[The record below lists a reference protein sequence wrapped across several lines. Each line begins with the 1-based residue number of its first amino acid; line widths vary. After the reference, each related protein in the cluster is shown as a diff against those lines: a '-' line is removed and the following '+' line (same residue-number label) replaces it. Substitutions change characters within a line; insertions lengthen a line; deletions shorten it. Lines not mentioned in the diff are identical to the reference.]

1 MVALVKAILDRLLG
15 LFRQNPPPAA
25 ANDVAYDAL
34 DDMRS
39 YVRRDV
45 ASGFYDRAQIL
56 QNAEDAFEGE
66 LDVDVLRKEAAVAVD
81 HALAEYLADQSSWPA
96 MTDCDR
102 LDAAF
107 ADLEA
112 EGIVARQN
120 FTCCGTCG
128 AAEIWDEAKVLMEMG
143 QPVAGY
149 AFYHMQD
156 TERAVEG
163 DGVYLNY
170 GAADGSDEAAVA
182 VGHRIVRQLENHGL
196 TTEWNGSVTQRIAL
210 SLDWKRRRQNVA
222 SQSLH

>member
-1 MVALVKAILDRLLG
+1 MKAMLERLLG
-15 LFRQNPPPAA
+15 LFRQDRPANA
-25 ANDVAYDAL
+25 ANDAKYDAL

-45 ASGFYDRAQIL
+45 ASAFYDRAQIL

-66 LDVDVLRKEAAVAVD
+66 LDAGVLRKEAAIAVD
-81 HALAEYLADQSSWPA
+81 QALAEHLADQSTWPLI
-96 MTDCDR
+96 TDCDR

-128 AAEIWDEAKVLMEMG
+128 AAEIWDEAKALEDLG
-143 QPVAGY
+143 TPVEGY

-156 TERAVEG
+156 TEGAVEG

-170 GAADGSDEAAVA
+170 GGADGSDEAAVA
-182 VGHRIVRQLENHGL
+182 VGRRIVRQLEAHGL
-196 TTEWNGSVTQRIAL
+196 TTEWNGDIRQRIAL
-210 SLDWKRRRQNVA
+210 SLDWKRRRADLA
-222 SQSLH
+222 SKALH